1 MLGPHFHKGDTT
13 MARIDPLPVDD
24 LPESAKPVLEFARAS
39 MGFTPND
46 VLTLA
51 RWPELLDAMMPVVGV
66 LFSPGAVSME
76 LKRMVALITSTA
88 SGCQYCVAHN
98 AFGLTTE
105 DIAAE
110 KREAIWDYA
119 TNPLFSA
126 QERAALDFA
135 RAVGQSPNA
144 LTDAEYTELERH
156 FDERQIME
164 LAGVTC
170 LFGFLNRWNSTF
182 QTPLEAGPLQ
192 TTQAMFGSSG
202 WEPGEHA

>member
-1 MLGPHFHKGDTT
+1 
-13 MARIDPLPVDD
+13 MARIEPLLEDE
-24 LPESAKPVLEFARAS
+24 LPDIARPVLEFARTS

-46 VLTLA
+46 VLILA
-51 RWPELLDAMMPVVGV
+51 RWPELLQAMMPMVGV
-66 LFSPGAVSME
+66 LFSAGAVSME

-98 AFGLTTE
+98 AFGLATE

-119 TNPLFSA
+119 TNPLFSPA
-126 QERAALDFA
+126 EKAALDFA
-135 RAVGQSPNA
+135 RAVGQSPNG
-144 LTDAEYTELERH
+144 LTDTEYAELERH

-182 QTPLEAGPLQ
+182 QTPLETAPLE
-192 TTQAMFGSSG
+192 TTTAMLGSSG
-202 WEPGEHA
+202 WGPGDHA

>member
-1 MLGPHFHKGDTT
+1 
-13 MARIDPLPVDD
+13 MARIEPLPEDE
-24 LPESAKPVLEFARAS
+24 LPEAARPVLEFAKTS

-51 RWPELLDAMMPVVGV
+51 RWPELLQAMMPVVGV
-66 LFSPGAVSME
+66 LFSPGAVGME

-98 AFGLTTE
+98 AFGLAME
-105 DIAAE
+105 DISAE
-110 KREAIWDYA
+110 KREAIWEYA
-119 TNPLFSA
+119 TNPLFSPA
-126 QERAALDFA
+126 EKAALDFA

-144 LTDAEYTELERH
+144 LTDAEYAELERH

-164 LAGVTC
+164 ITGVTC

-182 QTPLEAGPLQ
+182 QTPLEAAPLD
-192 TTQAMFGSSG
+192 TTTAMLGSSG
-202 WEPGEHA
+202 WGPGDHA